1 MYLSS
6 SAMFEDFSKM
16 WGGMQDLGKIT
27 FIFIYSKVSTL
38 NIISMKS

>member
-16 WGGMQDLGKIT
+16 WGGMQVQDLGKIT
-27 FIFIYSKVSTL
+27 FIFIYSKYL
-38 NIISMKS
+38 H